1 MDPQKRPPWQ
11 GGVKSY
17 DDIATEAQVWRE
29 QVTPALVRSARLE
42 GFVCGLLCGA
52 LTMWFLLR

>member
-42 GFVCGLLCGA
+42 GFLCGLLTG
-52 LTMWFLLR
+52 LFFVFLLQ